1 MRTKTDREYN
11 QRLEDVKNLAS
22 SMMHMHYC
30 DHDMEGITALFSP
43 QFSWLGTGEDEC
55 LSGREACTKQ
65 FLNYGGVI
73 PKCMIWDEEYDV
85 IVPVEDVY
93 VVMGRMWIAT
103 DPNTEMYLKAH
114 QRVTFVFRDTDEG
127 LRCSHIHC
135 SNPYQELL
143 EGELFPDKI
152 GRQSYEYVQERLL
165 ALEEEKK
172 QQNRQMEVIMSSIAG
187 GLKISNDDDTYS
199 FAFVSRE
206 AAGLFGYTVEEFM
219 EATGGT
225 AVGTVYPPD
234 LEQALA
240 DCAEA
245 FKDGGLEYST
255 KYRVRCKDGSLKWII
270 DSGKKAQDAD
280 GNWMVNSLYLD
291 ITGSEEDAQRLRE
304 QTELL
309 TSIYDTV
316 PCGII
321 RFVQCRD
328 GSYRLISLNWAVV
341 LLMGYHSIEEGM
353 GDWQEGVLGAVSA
366 EDREVLHEIYYGLN
380 KIGDYKG
387 NEYRVIWKDGSVH
400 WMQGTTMIVGTTSE
414 GENILQRTVIDIT
427 QRKILQEQLNREQ
440 EMYRVAME
448 VSSAVMFEYDMEA
461 DRFISY
467 EPITGEGV
475 LRNEIENYSKALLE
489 QEIVHPDD
497 VPMVMDNICKGR
509 TEVFEV
515 RCSTPRTGLGSYLWY
530 RANGRLV
537 MDNGKPARV
546 VGALY
551 NIHRMKSELSEN
563 SERLYM
569 NQSALQAING
579 VYVSIFYVNL
589 EEDTYYAVRLPEAG
603 SVMAPPR
610 NGSYSGQLRS
620 YILREINL
628 ADWNKVSDICRKEN
642 LLRELKTEN
651 RHMEVE
657 FRNRQSEL
665 WLRMEVHLRKAENEK
680 PDTAIIAFRNIS
692 AEKQKELEYYEEEK
706 RAKHALEEAYDS
718 LNKANQ
724 AKSDFL
730 SKMSHDIRTP
740 MNAILG
746 MTTIAKNHMEDKE
759 KMEDCL
765 NKIDLS
771 GGHLLELI
779 NKVLD
784 MSKIEAGSVALSE
797 DKFRIDGVL
806 EEVSEIIRPDADS
819 HKLAYTACVKQP
831 KHCWVYG
838 DAVRVKQ
845 ILLNLLSN
853 AVKYT
858 NENGHINVRLEE
870 KLSGRNGIGCYEFVV
885 EDDGIGMSEPFKS
898 KMFLPF
904 ERAEDSR
911 VSRIQGTGLGL
922 AITRNLVQ
930 MMNGNIQVES
940 ELNKGSRFTVTIFLK
955 LAQEEEGAVYPHFS
969 VQPGPEAGF
978 AGHMRILLVEDNAL
992 NREIAEELLT
1002 AYGLDVI
1009 CASNGQ
1015 EAVDLF
1021 CAGMPG
1027 EFALILMDIQMPV
1040 LDGYGAARAIRKLA
1054 ENGQRPDAEKIPIIA
1069 LTANAFADDAY
1080 RAKQAGMN
1088 EHVAKPL
1095 EIGRLLEVMH
1105 RWI

>member
-1 MRTKTDREYN
+1 
-11 QRLEDVKNLAS
+11 
-22 SMMHMHYC
+22 
-30 DHDMEGITALFSP
+30 
-43 QFSWLGTGEDEC
+43 
-55 LSGREACTKQ
+55 
-65 FLNYGGVI
+65 
-73 PKCMIWDEEYDV
+73 
-85 IVPVEDVY
+85 
-93 VVMGRMWIAT
+93 
-103 DPNTEMYLKAH
+103 
-114 QRVTFVFRDTDEG
+114 
-127 LRCSHIHC
+127 
-135 SNPYQELL
+135 
-143 EGELFPDKI
+143 
-152 GRQSYEYVQERLL
+152 
-165 ALEEEKK
+165 
-172 QQNRQMEVIMSSIAG
+172 
-187 GLKISNDDDTYS
+187 
-199 FAFVSRE
+199 
-206 AAGLFGYTVEEFM
+206 
-219 EATGGT
+219 
-225 AVGTVYPPD
+225 
-234 LEQALA
+234 
-240 DCAEA
+240 
-245 FKDGGLEYST
+245 
-255 KYRVRCKDGSLKWII
+255 
-270 DSGKKAQDAD
+270 
-280 GNWMVNSLYLD
+280 
-291 ITGSEEDAQRLRE
+291 
-304 QTELL
+304 
-309 TSIYDTV
+309 
-316 PCGII
+316 
-321 RFVQCRD
+321 
-328 GSYRLISLNWAVV
+328 
-341 LLMGYHSIEEGM
+341 
-353 GDWQEGVLGAVSA
+353 
-366 EDREVLHEIYYGLN
+366 
-380 KIGDYKG
+380 
-387 NEYRVIWKDGSVH
+387 
-400 WMQGTTMIVGTTSE
+400 
-414 GENILQRTVIDIT
+414 
-427 QRKILQEQLNREQ
+427 
-440 EMYRVAME
+440 
-448 VSSAVMFEYDMEA
+448 
-461 DRFISY
+461 
-467 EPITGEGV
+467 
-475 LRNEIENYSKALLE
+475 
-489 QEIVHPDD
+489 
-497 VPMVMDNICKGR
+497 
-509 TEVFEV
+509 
-515 RCSTPRTGLGSYLWY
+515 
-530 RANGRLV
+530 
-537 MDNGKPARV
+537 
-546 VGALY
+546 
-551 NIHRMKSELSEN
+551 
-563 SERLYM
+563 
-569 NQSALQAING
+569 
-579 VYVSIFYVNL
+579 
-589 EEDTYYAVRLPEAG
+589 
-603 SVMAPPR
+603 
-610 NGSYSGQLRS
+610 
-620 YILREINL
+620 
-628 ADWNKVSDICRKEN
+628 
-642 LLRELKTEN
+642 
-651 RHMEVE
+651 MEVE

-746 MTTIAKNHMEDKE
+746 MTTIAKNHMDDKE

-819 HKLAYTACVKQP
+819 HKLAYTAGVKQP

-955 LAQEEEGAVYPHFS
+955 LAQEEEGAVYPDFS

-978 AGHMRILLVEDNAL
+978 AGHTRILLVEDNAL

-1054 ENGQRPDAEKIPIIA
+1054 ENGQRPDAETIPIIA